1 MAFNLLP
8 ILPQTQVVTLVP
20 EWFYLFSGLVYL
32 LVFAVSM
39 LVSYFSFKL
48 YRITSSKKQ
57 GMLSLAFL
65 LIGIGFAIITAT
77 SIFTYQQSQSLDQN
91 IFNLN
96 TDAYNVYYILSIVAY
111 LFLVMINLPKQDER
125 FYLFVPVWFISDIGF
140 HSVALLLL
148 FYVALRSVYNF
159 FKVKSEGAFL
169 VMFAFL
175 MIILFHVFLLLMPF
189 GIELYLFA
197 HVFLIAG
204 FLSLLAMLIRVT
216 RK

>member
-1 MAFNLLP
+1 MVFSLLP
-8 ILPQTQVVTLVP
+8 ILPQAQVVTLVP

-39 LVSYFSFKL
+39 LISYFSFKL

-77 SIFTYQQSQSLDQN
+77 SIFTYPQSQSLDQN

-111 LFLVMINLPKQDER
+111 LFLVMINLPKDER

-148 FYVALRSVYNF
+148 FYVAARSVYNF